1 MNLYGKV
8 VVLVLALFVCSGA
21 LNYAVQREVV
31 LPSFEALEQDLA
43 RTDVERVKRAIDTEL
58 SQLLVFC
65 ADWGNWLETYEFM
78 AGNNP
83 AFIDENMTPAT
94 LEAAGLDLV
103 GYLDADGRYLW
114 RTGRNPETRAERAY
128 QLIAGD
134 ALEAGHPFRSAIAAG
149 REVKGIQMTEH
160 GPMLLVAAPVLDGAG
175 NGPHRGSVLL
185 GRLITPEVAAGW
197 ADQAQVKLTLLP
209 VPAAATAAAGAPP
222 GDGTSILQTRD
233 TITVSRGIDDLG
245 GRPAFTLRVD
255 APRSVTARGR
265 AAIGVAVTSLSL
277 AGLVVLLV
285 LLAALRV
292 LVLRPVSQ
300 LTRHAVAL
308 GEGMRPQVRLA
319 LKRADELGVLA
330 REFDRMVDRLED
342 TRRRLMDQSYEAGAA
357 QVASGVLHNI
367 GNALTPLGVTV
378 AKLQQRLRGA
388 PAAELELVL
397 AELETD
403 SVDGPRRADHE
414 QFHGLASRELGRVI
428 RQSGEDADQMA
439 SCIENIQTVLAH
451 QLRPSTSGP
460 VVEMIPVAPLL
471 ERGAATIPPALRPRV
486 NLEIDPALQALGP
499 LPLPRFTL
507 QQVCQNLIL
516 NGAEAI
522 RDSGRARGTVRI
534 EGRVQP
540 SGDGEHLVL
549 SFTDDGVGISP
560 ADLER
565 VFEKGYTTKP
575 RDTNSGIG
583 LHWCAN
589 VLLALSGRIRATSPG
604 PDRGATFEVVLP
616 LRHDVARSRSLAA

>member
-21 LNYAVQREVV
+21 LNYAVQRQVV

-43 RTDVERVKRAIDTEL
+43 RTDVERVNRAIDTEL
-58 SQLLVFC
+58 GQLLVFC

-78 AGNNP
+78 AGDNP
-83 AFIDENMTPAT
+83 AFVDENMTPAT

-114 RTGRNPETRAERAY
+114 RTGRNPETGGERIY
-128 QLIAGD
+128 QLIAGAVLD
-134 ALEAGHPFRSAIAAG
+134 AGHPFRAAIAAG
-149 REVKGIQMTEH
+149 HEVKGIQTTEH

-209 VPAAATAAAGAPP
+209 IAAAAAAAVRGPP
-222 GDGTSILQTRD
+222 GQDTSISQTRD
-233 TITVSRGIDDLG
+233 TITVSRSIDDLG

-292 LVLRPVSQ
+292 LVLGPVSQ
-300 LTRHAVAL
+300 LTRHAVVV
-308 GEGMRPQVRLA
+308 GEGVRPQTRLA
-319 LKRADELGVLA
+319 LQRTDELGVLA
-330 REFDRMVDRLED
+330 RELDRMVDRLED

-378 AKLQQRLRGA
+378 SRLQQRLRGA

-397 AELETD
+397 AELESG
-403 SVDGPRRADHE
+403 SVDGPRRADLE
-414 QFHGLASRELGRVI
+414 QFHGLASRELGRVV

-439 SCIENIQTVLAH
+439 GCIENIQAVLAH

-460 VVEMIPVAPLL
+460 VVEIVPVAPLL
-471 ERGAATIPPALRPRV
+471 ERAAAAIPPALRPRLNV
-486 NLEIDPALQALGP
+486 EIDPALPALGS

-522 RDSGRARGTVRI
+522 RDSGHAHGTVRI
-534 EGRVQP
+534 EGRVER
-540 SGDGEHLVL
+540 SGEGEHLVL
-549 SFTDDGVGISP
+549 RFTDDGVGISP

-565 VFEKGYTTKP
+565 VFEKGYTTKS

-589 VLLALSGRIRATSPG
+589 VLLALSGHIRATSPG

-616 LRHDVARSRSLAA
+616 LRHDVGRSRSLAA

>member
-1 MNLYGKV
+1 VNLYGKV
-8 VVLVLALFVCSGA
+8 IVLILALFVCGGA
-21 LNYAVQREVV
+21 LNYVVQRQVV

-43 RTDVERVKRAIDTEL
+43 RTDVERVNRAIDTEL

-78 AGNNP
+78 AGDNP
-83 AFIDENMTPAT
+83 AFIQENMTPAT

-103 GYLDADGRYLW
+103 AYLDADGRFLW
-114 RTGRNPETRAERAY
+114 RTGRNPETGADRVYGLFAA
-128 QLIAGD
+128 A
-134 ALEAGHPFRSAIAAG
+134 ALDAGHPFRPAIAEG
-149 REVKGIQMTEH
+149 REVKGIQMTEQ

-185 GRLITPEVAAGW
+185 GRLVTPEVAAGW

-209 VPAAATAAAGAPP
+209 VTAATAASAGGPP
-222 GDGTSILQTRD
+222 GEDTSITQTRD
-233 TITVSRGIDDLG
+233 TITVSRVIDDLQ

-265 AAIGVAVTSLSL
+265 TAIGVAVTSLSL
-277 AGLVVLLV
+277 AGLAVLLV
-285 LLAALRV
+285 LLAALRA
-292 LVLRPVSQ
+292 LVLGPVSQ
-300 LTRHAVAL
+300 LTRHAVAV
-308 GEGMRPQVRLA
+308 GEGVRPQARLS
-319 LKRADELGVLA
+319 LQREDELGVLA
-330 REFDRMVDRLED
+330 REFDRMVEKLED

-367 GNALTPLGVTV
+367 GNGLTPLGVTV
-378 AKLQQRLRGA
+378 SKLQQRLREA
-388 PAAELELVL
+388 PAAELEMVL
-397 AELETD
+397 AELEAGGA
-403 SVDGPRRADHE
+403 DGPRRADLE
-414 QFHGLASRELGRVI
+414 QFHRLASRELGRVV
-428 RQSGEDADQMA
+428 RQAGEDADQMA
-439 SCIENIQTVLAH
+439 GCIENIQAVLAH

-460 VVEMIPVAPLL
+460 VVEMIPVAPLI
-471 ERGAATIPPALRPRV
+471 ERAAATIPPPLRPRV
-486 NLEIDPALQALGP
+486 NVQIDPALLALGA

-522 RDSGRARGTVRI
+522 RDSGDALGTVRI
-534 EGRVQP
+534 EGHVEP
-540 SGDGEHLVL
+540 SGDGEQLVL
-549 SFTDDGVGISP
+549 RFTDDGVGIAP

-565 VFEKGYTTKP
+565 VFQKGYTTKS

-589 VLLALSGRIRATSPG
+589 VLLALSGRIHATSPG
-604 PDRGATFEVVLP
+604 PGQGATFEVVLP

>member
-1 MNLYGKV
+1 VNLYGKV
-8 VVLVLALFVCSGA
+8 IVLILALFVCGGA
-21 LNYAVQREVV
+21 LNYVVQRQVV

-43 RTDVERVKRAIDTEL
+43 RTDVERVNRAIDTEL

-78 AGNNP
+78 AGDNP
-83 AFIDENMTPAT
+83 AFIEENMTPAT

-103 GYLDADGRYLW
+103 AYLDADGRFLW
-114 RTGRNPETRAERAY
+114 RTGRNPETGADRVYGLFAA
-128 QLIAGD
+128 A
-134 ALEAGHPFRSAIAAG
+134 ALDAGHPFRPAIAEG
-149 REVKGIQMTEH
+149 REVKGIQMTEQ

-185 GRLITPEVAAGW
+185 GRLVTPEVAAGW

-209 VPAAATAAAGAPP
+209 VTAATAASAGGPP
-222 GDGTSILQTRD
+222 GEDTSITQTRD
-233 TITVSRGIDDLG
+233 TITVSRVIDDLQ

-265 AAIGVAVTSLSL
+265 TAIGVAVTSLSL
-277 AGLVVLLV
+277 AGLAVLLV
-285 LLAALRV
+285 LLAALRA
-292 LVLRPVSQ
+292 LVLGPVSQ
-300 LTRHAVAL
+300 LTRHAVAV
-308 GEGMRPQVRLA
+308 GEGVRPQARLS
-319 LKRADELGVLA
+319 LQREDELGVLA
-330 REFDRMVDRLED
+330 REFDRMVEKLED

-367 GNALTPLGVTV
+367 GNGLTPLGVTV
-378 AKLQQRLRGA
+378 SKLQQRLREA
-388 PAAELELVL
+388 PAAELEMVL
-397 AELETD
+397 AELEAGGAD
-403 SVDGPRRADHE
+403 SPRRADLE
-414 QFHGLASRELGRVI
+414 QFHSLASRELGRVV
-428 RQSGEDADQMA
+428 RQAGEDADQMA
-439 SCIENIQTVLAH
+439 GCIENIQAVLAH

-460 VVEMIPVAPLL
+460 VVEMIPVAPLI
-471 ERGAATIPPALRPRV
+471 ERAAATIPPPLRPRV
-486 NLEIDPALQALGP
+486 NVQIDPALLALGA

-522 RDSGRARGTVRI
+522 RDSGDALGTVRI
-534 EGRVQP
+534 EGHVEP
-540 SGDGEHLVL
+540 SGDGEQLVL
-549 SFTDDGVGISP
+549 RFTDDGVGIAP

-565 VFEKGYTTKP
+565 VFQKGYTTKS

-589 VLLALSGRIRATSPG
+589 VLLALSGRIHATSPG
-604 PDRGATFEVVLP
+604 PGQGATFEVVLP